1 MGETTESQLEQTIAF
16 SPGEKYVDIV
26 IIYTLRPDKHGCQF
40 LECEDWQKPDEPV
53 SFSKIAH

>member
-40 LECEDWQKPDEPV
+40 LECED
-53 SFSKIAH
+53 